1 MAPTPTP
8 TPSPS
13 SDACAAII
21 GAARD
26 YCADGSDSSTVRDRT
41 APPADA
47 LDPLQ
52 ALAKEVSDAAAWTTN
67 HLAGSIDGV
76 AQFDVTNEAFLA
88 QYAIVFAA
96 STILTL
102 VLWLFAVTKRAM
114 RGAPLTTAFGEA
126 VGLLWITVAASA
138 FTPLVLHVVV
148 QAVDGITEVFTGGQG
163 GSSAQLFHEMAK
175 ALRQGGERI
184 GGGPI
189 MLILVSIAVIFAS
202 GVLWL
207 ELALRSVALYVGA
220 VLAVI
225 VYAGLVDR
233 ALWRKARV
241 WVGLMIALVL
251 IKPIVAICLGI
262 AGVFTGAEG
271 EGTLPVVAA
280 GIVVILL
287 AIFASIQIF
296 RFVPGY
302 GDDIISGLAIRSAA
316 VGGKMASRVAG
327 SAAGVVSQ
335 GIQTHGA
342 RGGGGSGSG
351 GRKGSSSVSE
361 GMQAHGNRGPG
372 KSKPEK

>member
-1 MAPTPTP
+1 MPPTP
-8 TPSPS
+8 TPSS
-13 SDACAAII
+13 GACDAIT

-26 YCADGSDSSTVRDRT
+26 YCEDGSPIPDR
-41 APPADA
+41 PEPADS

-52 ALAKEVSDAAAWTTN
+52 AFAREMSDAAAWVTN

-76 AQFDVTNEAFLA
+76 AQFDVTNNAFLA
-88 QYAIVFAA
+88 QYAVVFAA
-96 STILTL
+96 STVLTL
-102 VLWLFAVTKRAM
+102 VLWLFAVTKRAV

-126 VGLLWITVAASA
+126 VGLLWVTVAASA
-138 FTPLVLHVVV
+138 FTPLILHVVV
-148 QAVDGITEVFTGGQG
+148 QAVDGITEAFTGGKG
-163 GSSAQLFHEMAK
+163 GSSAQLFHDMAA

-189 MLILVSIAVIFAS
+189 MLIVVSLAVIVVS
-202 GVLWL
+202 GALWL

-220 VLAVI
+220 VFAVV

-233 ALWRKARV
+233 AFWRKARV
-241 WVGLMIALVL
+241 WVGLMVALIL

-262 AGVFTGAEG
+262 SGVFTGAEG
-271 EGTLPVVAA
+271 DGSLPIVGA
-280 GIVVILL
+280 GFAVIVL

-302 GDDIISGLAIRSAA
+302 GDDMISGLAVRSAMT
-316 VGGKMASRVAG
+316 GGKMAGRVGSRVVG

-335 GIQTHGA
+335 GIQAHGG
-342 RGGGGSGSG
+342 RSNGGAGSG

-361 GMQAHGNRGPG
+361 GMQAHGNRGQG